1 MIITSDVDGKIGVM
15 KMVRIPTHRE
25 PIHPGEMLLEEFLKP
40 MELTQRDLADGIH
53 VPYQRVNEIVNGRR
67 GITPSTALR
76 LAKFFGNSEGFW
88 MNLQLRWDLYHAKRT
103 EASDLR
109 RIQKVNA

>member
-1 MIITSDVDGKIGVM
+1 
-15 KMVRIPTHRE
+15 
-25 PIHPGEMLLEEFLKP
+25 MLLEEFLKP